1 MKRIR
6 SKLIILRL
14 ALLGLFHLNC
24 AKEPINFENEMVQRD
39 NKYFL
44 KGQNEPYN
52 GPIYS
57 SYSNNTL
64 RSKGDVSDGKKD
76 GLWNEW
82 YENGEKKQEGYL
94 GDFNYKQGSW
104 NYWDEEGRKYL
115 QEISTVVISWYFPI
129 ALITATIIAVS
140 AALTMACP
148 QIISPDLTSFLL

>member
-14 ALLGLFHLNC
+14 VLLGFFHLNC

-39 NKYFL
+39 NKYYL
-44 KGQNEPYN
+44 KGQNEPYT

-64 RSKGDVSDGKKD
+64 KSKGDVSDGKKD

-82 YENGEKKQEGYL
+82 YENGRIKSKENFKNGKATGVWELWHDNDQMKLKASFSNG
-94 GDFNYKQGSW
+94 KA
-104 NYWDEEGRKYL
+104 
-115 QEISTVVISWYFPI
+115 TVSYTHLTLP
-129 ALITATIIAVS
+129 TIYSV
-140 AALTMACP
+140 
-148 QIISPDLTSFLL
+148 

>member
-1 MKRIR
+1 MRRIR

-39 NKYFL
+39 NKYYL
-44 KGQNEPYN
+44 KGQNEPYT

-76 GLWNEW
+76 GLFTN
-82 YENGEKKQEGYL
+82 L
-94 GDFNYKQGSW
+94 LHLLT
-104 NYWDEEGRKYL
+104 KYFQKIRFQFFL
-115 QEISTVVISWYFPI
+115 SREIK
-129 ALITATIIAVS
+129 LI
-140 AALTMACP
+140 
-148 QIISPDLTSFLL
+148 